1 MNIFYYDIAVGLPLR
16 QCFTYKSK
24 EVIKKGKRVIVPFG
38 SKSIVGIVVKKIAK
52 PKSLK
57 GLKEIISIAD
67 EHSCFNGSIFE
78 AITWASDYYHH
89 PIGEVFFS
97 FMPTLL
103 RKQNDKIIIDLD
115 DNTEYKLNEEDKK
128 LKLTKEQNINLS
140 KLNKVEKFSPSLIF
154 GVTGSGKTE
163 IYLQLAEKF
172 ILQNKSI
179 LILVPEINLIPQLEK
194 RFKDRF
200 NGDIGVYHS
209 RQTPNQRL
217 KVWLRSK
224 FGGIRIVIG
233 TRSSV
238 LMPLKNLGA
247 IIIDEEHDQSY
258 KQAEGFKFSG
268 RDLAIKRAQI
278 ENIPVFLGSATPS
291 LQTLKLV
298 KEKKFKKFDLLR
310 RVDGKK
316 PPKLIPLDISDS
328 PLLGGIA
335 IETMSIIE
343 AAINKGEQVLIF
355 LNRRGFA
362 PLYECDNCGWVAKC
376 SSCESNLVFHK
387 SKNRLICHKCESVY
401 GVNKTCPDCHS
412 NEINTLGTGTERVEE
427 VLRSTFKKVPI
438 IRMDYDSTRLKG
450 SIEAIYEKANTSKE
464 AILVGTQ
471 MLSKG
476 HDFPKVTLCVILN
489 ADGGLLSPE
498 INAIE
503 KISQQLIQVSGRA
516 GRNNNLAKVIIQ
528 TRYPNDENL
537 KQIKT
542 GDYRLVSEQC
552 LKNSKA
558 LNMPPYSTVA
568 ILRVTSP
575 SPESCYKFLDKANNL
590 LSDKKNIYVIG
601 PLPSIPLKVK
611 GNTRNHLM
619 IKSDTRTYLN
629 RVLKYLTYE
638 IQTWPETKRVKW
650 TYAVSYTHLTLP
662 TISRV

>member
-24 EVIKKGKRVIVPFG
+24 AVIKKGKRVIVPFG

-140 KLNKVEKFSPSLIF
+140 KLNKVEKFSPSLIY

-335 IETMSIIE
+335 IQTMSIIE

-450 SIEAIYEKANTSKE
+450 SIEAIYEKANKSKE

-552 LKNSKA
+552 LKTNKA

-568 ILRVTSP
+568 ILRATSP

-590 LSDKKNIYVIG
+590 LNDKKNIYVIG

-611 GNTRNHLM
+611 GNTRNHLI

-629 RVLKYLTYE
+629 RVLNYLTYE
-638 IQTWPETKRVKW
+638 IQTWPETKKVKW
-650 TYAVSYTHLTLP
+650 SYDIDP
-662 TISRV
+662 YDMS

>member
-24 EVIKKGKRVIVPFG
+24 EVIQKGKRVIVPFG

-57 GLKEIISIAD
+57 GLKEIISIVD
-67 EHSCFNGSIFE
+67 KHSCFNGSIFE

-128 LKLTKEQNINLS
+128 LKLTKEQKINLS
-140 KLNKVEKFSPSLIF
+140 KLNKVEEFSPSLIY

-172 ILQNKSI
+172 ILKNQSI

-335 IETMSIIE
+335 IQTMSIIE

-552 LKNSKA
+552 LKTNEA

-568 ILRVTSP
+568 ILRASSP
-575 SPESCYKFLDKANNL
+575 SSESCYKFLDKANNL
-590 LSDKKNIYVIG
+590 LNNKKNILSLIH
-601 PLPSIPLKVK
+601 I
-611 GNTRNHLM
+611 
-619 IKSDTRTYLN
+619 
-629 RVLKYLTYE
+629 
-638 IQTWPETKRVKW
+638 
-650 TYAVSYTHLTLP
+650 
-662 TISRV
+662 

>member
-115 DNTEYKLNEEDKK
+115 DNIEYKLNEEDKK

-140 KLNKVEKFSPSLIF
+140 KLNKVEKFSPSLIY

-335 IETMSIIE
+335 IQTMSIIE

-552 LKNSKA
+552 LKTNKT

-568 ILRVTSP
+568 ILRATSP

-590 LSDKKNIYVIG
+590 LNDKKNIYVIG

-611 GNTRNHLM
+611 GNTRNHLI

-629 RVLKYLTYE
+629 RVLNYLTYE
-638 IQTWPETKRVKW
+638 IQTWPETKKVKW
-650 TYAVSYTHLTLP
+650 SYDIDP
-662 TISRV
+662 YDMS

>member
-1 MNIFYYDIAVGLPLR
+1 MNFFYYDIAVGLPLR

-24 EVIKKGKRVIVPFG
+24 DVIKKGKRVIVPFG
-38 SKSIVGIVVKKIAK
+38 SKSIIGIVVKRIVK

-67 EHSCFNGSIFE
+67 EHSCFDGSIFE

-115 DNTEYKLNEEDKK
+115 DNTEYKLNADDKK

-140 KLNKVEKFSPSLIF
+140 KLNKVEKFSPSLIY

-179 LILVPEINLIPQLEK
+179 LILVPEINLIPQLER

-200 NGDIGVYHS
+200 NGDIGIYHS

-247 IIIDEEHDQSY
+247 IIVDEEHDQSY

-278 ENIPVFLGSATPS
+278 EDIPVFLGSATPS

-298 KEKKFKKFDLLR
+298 RERKFKKFDLLR

-335 IETMSIIE
+335 IQTMNIIE

-401 GVNKTCPDCHS
+401 GVNKTCPDCQS
-412 NEINTLGTGTERVEE
+412 DEINTLGTGTERVEE

-450 SIEAIYEKANTSKE
+450 SIEAIYEKANKSKE

-552 LKNSKA
+552 LQTNKA

-568 ILRVTSP
+568 ILRATSP
-575 SPESCYKFLDKANNL
+575 SPESCFKFLDKANNL
-590 LSDKKNIYVIG
+590 LNDKKNVSVIG
-601 PLPSIPLKVK
+601 PLPSIPLKIK
-611 GNTRNHLM
+611 GNTRNHLI
-619 IKSDTRTYLN
+619 IKSNTRTYLN
-629 RVLKYLTYE
+629 RVLKYLTNK
-638 IQTWPETKRVKW
+638 IQTWPETKKVKW
-650 TYAVSYTHLTLP
+650 TYDIDPYDMS
-662 TISRV
+662 

>member
-103 RKQNDKIIIDLD
+103 RKQNDKIIIDLE
-115 DNTEYKLNEEDKK
+115 DNTEYKLNEDDKK

-140 KLNKVEKFSPSLIF
+140 KLNKVEKFSPSLIY

-335 IETMSIIE
+335 IQTMSIIE

-552 LKNSKA
+552 LKTNKA

-568 ILRVTSP
+568 ILRATSP

-590 LSDKKNIYVIG
+590 LNDKKNIYVIG

-611 GNTRNHLM
+611 GNTRNHLI

-629 RVLKYLTYE
+629 RVLNYLTYE
-638 IQTWPETKRVKW
+638 IQTWPETKKVKW
-650 TYAVSYTHLTLP
+650 SYDIDP
-662 TISRV
+662 YDMS

>member
-38 SKSIVGIVVKKIAK
+38 SKSIVGIVVKKITK

-115 DNTEYKLNEEDKK
+115 DNTEYKLNEKDKK

-140 KLNKVEKFSPSLIF
+140 KLNKVEKFSPSLIY

-217 KVWLRSK
+217 KIWLRSK
-224 FGGIRIVIG
+224 YGGIRIVIG

-335 IETMSIIE
+335 IQTMSIIE

-387 SKNRLICHKCESVY
+387 SKNRLICHQCESVY

-552 LKNSKA
+552 LKTNKA

-568 ILRVTSP
+568 ILRATSP

-590 LSDKKNIYVIG
+590 LNDKKNINVTG
-601 PLPSIPLKVK
+601 PLPSIPLKIK
-611 GNTRNHLM
+611 GNTRNHLI

-629 RVLKYLTYE
+629 RVLNYLTYE
-638 IQTWPETKRVKW
+638 IQTWTETKKVKW
-650 TYAVSYTHLTLP
+650 SYDIDP
-662 TISRV
+662 YDMS

>member
-115 DNTEYKLNEEDKK
+115 DNTEYKLNEDDKK

-140 KLNKVEKFSPSLIF
+140 KLNKVEKFSPSLIY

-335 IETMSIIE
+335 IQTMSIIE
-343 AAINKGEQVLIF
+343 AAVNKGEQVLIF

-387 SKNRLICHKCESVY
+387 SKNRLICHQCESVY

-552 LKNSKA
+552 LKTNKA

-568 ILRVTSP
+568 ILRATSP

-590 LSDKKNIYVIG
+590 LNDKKNINVTG
-601 PLPSIPLKVK
+601 PLPSIPLKIK
-611 GNTRNHLM
+611 GNTRNHLI

-629 RVLKYLTYE
+629 RVLNYLTYE
-638 IQTWPETKRVKW
+638 IQTWTETKKVKW
-650 TYAVSYTHLTLP
+650 SYDIDP
-662 TISRV
+662 YDMS

>member
-140 KLNKVEKFSPSLIF
+140 KLNKVEKFSPSLIY

-335 IETMSIIE
+335 IQTMSIIE

-542 GDYRLVSEQC
+542 GDYRLVSEKC
-552 LKNSKA
+552 LKTNKA

-568 ILRVTSP
+568 ILRATSP

-590 LSDKKNIYVIG
+590 LNDKKNIYVIG

-611 GNTRNHLM
+611 GNTRNHLI

-629 RVLKYLTYE
+629 RVLNYLTYE
-638 IQTWPETKRVKW
+638 IQTWPETKKVKW
-650 TYAVSYTHLTLP
+650 SYDIDP
-662 TISRV
+662 YDMS

>member
-140 KLNKVEKFSPSLIF
+140 KLNKVEKFSPSLIY

-200 NGDIGVYHS
+200 NGDIGIYHS

-335 IETMSIIE
+335 IQTMSIIE

-552 LKNSKA
+552 LKTNKA

-568 ILRVTSP
+568 ILRATSP

-590 LSDKKNIYVIG
+590 LNDKKNIYVIG

-611 GNTRNHLM
+611 GNTRNHLI

-629 RVLKYLTYE
+629 RVLNYLTYE
-638 IQTWPETKRVKW
+638 IQTWPETKKVKW
-650 TYAVSYTHLTLP
+650 SYDIDP
-662 TISRV
+662 YDMS